1 MLVGWHLR
9 EEDHYERAEPHRR
22 ECRTREDPKERK
34 PFPLAG
40 PGELHLPEVT
50 QTTLGGISET
60 SFYSRGNGDSKLASE
75 AQYALRASWIFVCCL
90 QCCGCN
96 PGP

>member
-1 MLVGWHLR
+1 MRGQSLTDGSAGQ
-9 EEDHYERAEPHRR
+9 EK
-22 ECRTREDPKERK
+22 TQRK
-34 PFPLAG
+34 LFPLAG
-40 PGELHLPEVT
+40 PGELHLSRVT
-50 QTTLGGISET
+50 GVSQTTLCGISET

-75 AQYALRASWIFVCCL
+75 AQYALRASQILVCCL